1 MIRISAALALALAIV
16 GCSPGSNTPAAST
29 PAAGS
34 AGTTGMGAAT
44 MADLRTK
51 LEVKELM
58 GHVIDYN
65 SFGVWHNQGWIIDAQ
80 GTHELFPT
88 DEAGWLAAESAAI
101 SLAESSNLLL
111 LPGRP
116 QDDDRRWVDWSHQLY
131 DAAMK
136 AQAAAQK
143 AGELMKAGKTDEY
156 TKAKQEFFDAGG
168 EMYNACVDCH
178 AHYVQG
184 DEPGPVTKLPELP
197 GRTPPKPTQ

>member
-1 MIRISAALALALAIV
+1 MIRMSAVLALALAIAA
-16 GCSPGSNTPAAST
+16 CSPKSDTASTAAST
-29 PAAGS
+29 GGVAPTS
-34 AGTTGMGAAT
+34 MGAAT
-44 MADLRTK
+44 MADFKTALP
-51 LEVKELM
+51 VKELM

-65 SFGVWHNQGWIIDAQ
+65 AFGVWHNQGWLIDKD

-88 DEAGWLAAESAAI
+88 DDAGWLAAESAAI
-101 SLAESSNLLL
+101 SLAEASNSLL

-116 QDDDRRWVDWSHQLY
+116 RDDDRRWVDDAHMLY

-143 AGELMKAGKTDEY
+143 KD
-156 TKAKQEFFDAGG
+156 KQAFFDAGG
-168 EMYNACVDCH
+168 DMYEACVSCH

-197 GRTPPKPTQ
+197 NRTPPPSQ

>member
-1 MIRISAALALALAIV
+1 MIRFSAALALALAIA
-16 GCSPGSNTPAAST
+16 GCSPKTDAPAAST
-29 PAAGS
+29 APAGK

-44 MADLRTK
+44 MADFKTK
-51 LEVKELM
+51 LDVKELM

-65 SFGVWHNQGWIIDAQ
+65 SFGVWHNQGWVIDAQ
-80 GTHELFPT
+80 GQHELFPT
-88 DEAGWLAAESAAI
+88 DDAGWLAAESAAI

-116 QDDDRRWVDWSHQLY
+116 QDDDRRWVDNAHELY

-143 AGELMKAGKTDEY
+143 AGEMLKAGKTDDY
-156 TKAKQEFFDAGG
+156 LKAKEEFFEAGG
-168 EMYNACVDCH
+168 AMYDACVTCH

-184 DEPGPVTKLPELP
+184 DAPGPVTKLPELP
-197 GRTPPKPTQ
+197 GRTKPSQ